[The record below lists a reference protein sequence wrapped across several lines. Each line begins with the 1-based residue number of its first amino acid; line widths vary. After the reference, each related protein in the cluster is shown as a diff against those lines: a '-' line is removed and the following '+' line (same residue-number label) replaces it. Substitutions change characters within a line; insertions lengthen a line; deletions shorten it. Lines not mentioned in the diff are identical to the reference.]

1 VLLCSKFVSSV
12 LLCYKFV
19 LSVLLYSKFV
29 LSVAL
34 YSKFVSSVALCYKIL
49 LSVALCYK
57 FVLSVALCSKFLCAG
72 MAGMW
77 LLKRDIDS
85 KHRSAICS
93 YKKLE
98 PLVTR
103 TSKEYWKIHPQWVD
117 RYVLYLFP
125 SSMYINGRH

>member
-1 VLLCSKFVSSV
+1 MALC
-12 LLCYKFV
+12 
-19 LSVLLYSKFV
+19 SKFV

-34 YSKFVSSVALCYKIL
+34 CSEFV
-49 LSVALCYK
+49 LSVALCSK
-57 FVLSVALCSKFLCAG
+57 FVLSVALCSKFVFSVQLCLKFVFSVQLCCKFVCAG

-77 LLKRDIDS
+77 LLKRDVDS

-93 YKKLE
+93 TKKLE

-125 SSMYINGRH
+125 SSMYINGTH